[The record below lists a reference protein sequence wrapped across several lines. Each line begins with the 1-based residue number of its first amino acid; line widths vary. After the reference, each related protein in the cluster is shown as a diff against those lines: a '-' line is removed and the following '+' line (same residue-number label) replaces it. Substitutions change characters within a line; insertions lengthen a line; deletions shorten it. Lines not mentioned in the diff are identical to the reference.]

1 MPTPNANLLIVDD
14 DATLLDALDMVLG
27 DHFRIYACTSAE
39 KALEELEKRPYNIAL
54 CDVHLPGMSGETL
67 LATIKSSW
75 PGVEVIMITAGKDL
89 QTAVR
94 CMRMGAYDYI
104 SKPLDIEDLKA
115 VVNRAAE
122 KAELVRE
129 NALLKQGAVAQ
140 PPADLLG
147 QSAPMQALR
156 QLIAKVA
163 AHDNVVLLT
172 GESGTGKEM
181 AARAIHNLSARRRER
196 FVAIGCGSVPAELVE
211 SELFGHERGA
221 FSSAYATRIGKF
233 EYASGGT
240 LLLDDVAALPL
251 GVQAKL
257 LRVLQEREVCRLGS
271 NRLIPV
277 DVRVISSSNMDLPA
291 LVRRGQFREDLY
303 WRLSGIPIQL
313 PPLRERGDDPLELF
327 RHFLGEVAARY
338 GARTPDVSESVVR
351 AIRSHSFP
359 GNIRELKHLVETL
372 FVLRDGDMIDVSALP
387 VQMILRSE
395 GKPLE
400 RLPLKDAMREFER
413 QAIHR
418 ALRST
423 QGNQSRAA
431 ELLGI
436 HRNTLLV
443 KMAEHGLTRRAADE
457 ADRDGEFQVPL
468 ESPALGSG
476 HLP

>member
-27 DHFRIYACTSAE
+27 DQFKIFSCLSAE
-39 KALEELEKRPYNIAL
+39 NALEELEKRPFSIAL
-54 CDVHLPGMSGETL
+54 CDVHLSGLSGEAL
-67 LATIKSSW
+67 LATIKTNW
-75 PGVEVIMITAGKDL
+75 PGTEVIMITGGKDL

-94 CMRMGAYDYI
+94 CMRLGAYDYI
-104 SKPLDIEDLKA
+104 AKPLDIEDLKA
-115 VVNRAAE
+115 VVKRASE
-122 KAELVRE
+122 KSELVRE
-129 NALLKQGAVAQ
+129 NAMLKQGAWVP

-147 QSAPMQALR
+147 QSPPMQALR
-156 QLIAKVA
+156 QLLAKVA
-163 AHDNVVLLT
+163 VHDNVVLLS

-181 AARAIHNLSARRRER
+181 AARAIHNQSARRRER

-271 NRLIPV
+271 NRVIPV
-277 DVRVISSSNMDLPA
+277 DVRVISSSNVDLPD
-291 LVRRGQFREDLY
+291 LVRRGLFREDLY
-303 WRLSGIPIQL
+303 WRISGIPIQL
-313 PPLRERGDDPLELF
+313 PPLRDREGDSVELF

-338 GARTPDVSESVVR
+338 GAKTPTISDSVER
-351 AIRSHSFP
+351 AIRSHAFP

-400 RLPLKDAMREFER
+400 RLPLKDAVREFER

-443 KMAEHGLTRRAADE
+443 KMAEHGLGRRPSGEGE
-457 ADRDGEFQVPL
+457 ALTPSELPAPD
-468 ESPALGSG
+468 PALTSG
-476 HLP
+476 QLP

>member
-1 MPTPNANLLIVDD
+1 MPTPNPNLLIVDD

-27 DHFRIYACTSAE
+27 DHFRIFSCLDAE
-39 KALEELEKRPYNIAL
+39 KALEELEKRPYRIAL
-54 CDVHLPGMSGETL
+54 CDVHLPGLSGEAL
-67 LATIKSSW
+67 LAAIKSSW
-75 PGVEVIMITAGKDL
+75 PATEVIMITGGKDL

-94 CMRMGAYDYI
+94 CMRLGAYDYI

-115 VVNRAAE
+115 VVHRAAE
-122 KAELVRE
+122 KAELVHE
-129 NALLKQGAVAQ
+129 NALLKQAAVTTA
-140 PPADLLG
+140 PAELLG

-156 QLIAKVA
+156 QLLAKVA

-181 AARAIHNLSARRRER
+181 AARAIHSLSSRRRER

-251 GVQAKL
+251 AVQAKL
-257 LRVLQEREVCRLGS
+257 LRVLQEREICRLGS
-271 NRLIPV
+271 NRIIPV
-277 DVRVISSSNMDLPA
+277 DVRVISSSNVDLPD

-313 PPLRERGDDPLELF
+313 PPLRERGEDSLELF
-327 RHFLGEVAARY
+327 RHFLVDVAARY
-338 GARTPDVSESVVR
+338 GAKAPSISESVAR

-372 FVLRDGDMIDVSALP
+372 FVLRDGDVIDVSALP

-395 GKPLE
+395 GRPLE

-443 KMAEHGLTRRAADE
+443 KMAEHGLSRRGNEE
-457 ADRDGEFQVPL
+457 AER
-468 ESPALGSG
+468 ESPVQISDSDAALGSG
-476 HLP
+476 QLP